1 MPLRGATMVIVMNYA
16 CKMHEAGDAFQPLVE
31 CQESISKRVIQYGL
45 DITYK
50 QDGLFPELYD

>member
-1 MPLRGATMVIVMNYA
+1 MVIVMNYA